1 MAVQGLS
8 YNPGGPQ
15 DPVSQ
20 GHCAPA
26 ILSVYSL
33 PRWPS
38 STIHWRQSQSRLIV
52 NPDLNSGGP
61 LFEMWVECPAS
72 APDKD
77 LTSVRALLPTD
88 VPMVAVPSEF
98 ADFVGNQVPRIEHQF
113 EIRHHGLVNDG
124 AAGVWVSATWL
135 MMVPRVMN
143 VFSRMLW
150 LGEGAGALP
159 VFRSMLSADECS
171 RLRSASCAQ
180 GLAITKRKD
189 AMDTR
194 NALEHFSQQVCGS
207 AEFEAK
213 QDASRIMFWLN
224 DRLDDIVADADAETA
239 EA

>member
-1 MAVQGLS
+1 
-8 YNPGGPQ
+8 
-15 DPVSQ
+15 
-20 GHCAPA
+20 
-26 ILSVYSL
+26 
-33 PRWPS
+33 
-38 STIHWRQSQSRLIV
+38 
-52 NPDLNSGGP
+52 
-61 LFEMWVECPAS
+61 
-72 APDKD
+72 
-77 LTSVRALLPTD
+77 
-88 VPMVAVPSEF
+88 
-98 ADFVGNQVPRIEHQF
+98 
-113 EIRHHGLVNDG
+113 
-124 AAGVWVSATWL
+124 

-194 NALEHFSQQVCGS
+194 KALEHFSQQVCGS

-213 QDASRIMFWLN
+213 QDASRIMFWLKG
-224 DRLDDIVADADAETA
+224 RLDVADADAETA